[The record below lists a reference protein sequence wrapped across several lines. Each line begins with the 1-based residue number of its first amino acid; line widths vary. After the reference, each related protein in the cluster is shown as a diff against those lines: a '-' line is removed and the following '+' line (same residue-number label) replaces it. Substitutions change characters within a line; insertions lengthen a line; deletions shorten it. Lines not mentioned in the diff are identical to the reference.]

1 MSVGPCHATVEKEGK
16 TMRRLAGILVGA
28 GLALV
33 LSAGGAWAFK
43 CPSLAKQANELLSS
57 TSSNTEKY
65 AKAKALIDKWEA
77 PHKAGQHAEST
88 AILEEALKILR
99 TP

>member
-1 MSVGPCHATVEKEGK
+1 
-16 TMRRLAGILVGA
+16 MRKLAGIVVAA
-28 GLALV
+28 GLV
-33 LSAGGAWAFK
+33 VFLSAGGAWAFK

-65 AKAKALIDKWEA
+65 TKAKALIQKGEDQ
-77 PHKAGQHAEST
+77 HKAAQHADSVAT
-88 AILEEALKILR
+88 LEEALKTLR

>member
-1 MSVGPCHATVEKEGK
+1 
-16 TMRRLAGILVGA
+16 MRRLAGILMVA
-28 GLALV
+28 GLAVV

-65 AKAKALIDKWEA
+65 AKAKALIEKGEGQ
-77 PHKAGQHAEST
+77 HKAGQHNDSVAT
-88 AILEEALKILR
+88 LEEALKILR

>member
-1 MSVGPCHATVEKEGK
+1 
-16 TMRRLAGILVGA
+16 MRKLAGIVVAVGLVV
-28 GLALV
+28 V

-57 TSSNTEKY
+57 TSSNTAKY
-65 AKAKALIDKWEA
+65 SNAKALIEKGEGQ
-77 PHKAGQHAEST
+77 HKAAQHADSVAT
-88 AILEEALKILR
+88 LEEALKVLR

>member
-1 MSVGPCHATVEKEGK
+1 MKQ
-16 TMRRLAGILVGA
+16 LAGIVMVA
-28 GLALV
+28 GLV
-33 LSAGGAWAFK
+33 IFLSAGGAWAFK

-65 AKAKALIDKWEA
+65 AKTKDLIGKGEGQ
-77 PHKAGQHAEST
+77 HKAAQHTEAEAT
-88 AILEEALKILR
+88 LGEALKILR

>member
-1 MSVGPCHATVEKEGK
+1 
-16 TMRRLAGILVGA
+16 MRRPAGILMVA
-28 GLALV
+28 GLAVV

-57 TSSNTEKY
+57 TSSNTAKH
-65 AKAKALIDKWEA
+65 AKAKALIEKGEGQ
-77 PHKAGQHAEST
+77 HKAAQHNDSVAT
-88 AILEEALKILR
+88 LEEALKTLR

>member
-1 MSVGPCHATVEKEGK
+1 MK
-16 TMRRLAGILVGA
+16 RLAGILVGA

>member
-1 MSVGPCHATVEKEGK
+1 
-16 TMRRLAGILVGA
+16 MRRLAGILVVA
-28 GLALV
+28 GLVVV
-33 LSAGGAWAFK
+33 LSASGAWAGT
-43 CPSLAKQANELLSS
+43 CPVLAKQANELLSS

-88 AILEEALKILR
+88 AVLNEALKILR

>member
-1 MSVGPCHATVEKEGK
+1 MK
-16 TMRRLAGILVGA
+16 RLVGILVTT
-28 GLALV
+28 LLV
-33 LSAGGAWAFK
+33 AAWASGAWASK

-65 AKAKALIDKWEA
+65 AKAKALIEKGEGQ
-77 PHKAGQHAEST
+77 HKAAQHADSVT
-88 AILEEALKILR
+88 TLEEALKILR

>member
-1 MSVGPCHATVEKEGK
+1 
-16 TMRRLAGILVGA
+16 MRKLAGIVVVA
-28 GLALV
+28 GLV
-33 LSAGGAWAFK
+33 VFLSAGGAWAFK

-65 AKAKALIDKWEA
+65 AKAKALIEKGEGQ
-77 PHKAGQHAEST
+77 HKAAQHADSIAT
-88 AILEEALKILR
+88 LEEALKALR

>member
-1 MSVGPCHATVEKEGK
+1 
-16 TMRRLAGILVGA
+16 MRKLAGIVVVA
-28 GLALV
+28 GLV
-33 LSAGGAWAFK
+33 VFLSAGGAWAFK

-65 AKAKALIDKWEA
+65 AKAKASIQKGEDQ
-77 PHKAGQHAEST
+77 HKAASHADSMAT
-88 AILEEALKILR
+88 LEEALKTLR